1 VTTAH
6 GTPAVLGCVGHMP
19 AYEMAYSAVRAGG
32 VISRVGVPQ
41 YQDATIGT
49 QRSLR
54 NDRVRPRS

>member
-6 GTPAVLGCVGHMP
+6 GTHAVLGCVDHMP
-19 AYEMAYSAVRAGG
+19 AYEMAYNAVRAGG

-49 QRSLR
+49 QRSGS
-54 NDRVRPRS
+54 PS